1 MLVHLRA
8 VFWDRSCSCCSCTRH
23 HTQRRSRCSWPGAVA
38 ITLSWTLWRPQK
50 PSWSSGSRGPGYNLW
65 RSHGAGHNVLVPQKA
80 HLRGPGPVQEQ
91 HPHYWKSPAASLF
104 PENTE
109 EEQITPISPENLRSG
124 HVGKVWQTP
133 SLNVS
138 MQTEASESRESS
150 PLVARVIYG
159 GLLVQI
165 PSQII
170 YWLDFRDLGE
180 RVDIRKL
187 SPIWTLLTFR
197 RHSWVNAKITD
208 FLINSHLK
216 VNQCNNFC
224 MATGGTAVNTYSIN
238 FSKCNLTDSSSA
250 LSNYHH

>member
-1 MLVHLRA
+1 MASTPLLKQPS
-8 VFWDRSCSCCSCTRH
+8 WGWSTTRH
-23 HTQRRSRCSWPGAVA
+23 HAGRRSRCSWPGTVT
-38 ITLSWTLWRPQK
+38 ITLSLTPWRPQK
-50 PSWSSGSRGPGYNLW
+50 PSWSSGSRGPGCNHW
-65 RSHGAGHNVLVPQKA
+65 RSNGAGHNLLVPQTA
-80 HLRGPGPVQEQ
+80 HLRGPGPVQEH
-91 HPHYWKSPAASLF
+91 HPHYWKSPASSLF

-109 EEQITPISPENLRSG
+109 EEQIPPPLHICWKPMVRTCGESL
-124 HVGKVWQTP
+124 TP

-138 MQTEASESRESS
+138 MLTEASESRESS
-150 PLVARVIYG
+150 PMVARVIDG

-170 YWLDFRDLGE
+170 YWLDFRDPDE
-180 RVDIRKL
+180 RVDTRKL

-208 FLINSHLK
+208 FLINSRLK

-224 MATGGTAVNTYSIN
+224 MATGGAAANTYSIN
-238 FSKCNLTDSSSA
+238 FSTCNLTDSSSA

>member
-1 MLVHLRA
+1 M
-8 VFWDRSCSCCSCTRH
+8 
-23 HTQRRSRCSWPGAVA
+23 
-38 ITLSWTLWRPQK
+38 
-50 PSWSSGSRGPGYNLW
+50 
-65 RSHGAGHNVLVPQKA
+65 
-80 HLRGPGPVQEQ
+80 
-91 HPHYWKSPAASLF
+91 
-104 PENTE
+104 
-109 EEQITPISPENLRSG
+109 EQITIFLFLRQHISEDLGRSRNTKAQQHLFFLRTPRGNKYPHLCWKPMVRTRGQSL
-124 HVGKVWQTP
+124 TP

-150 PLVARVIYG
+150 SMVARVIDG

-170 YWLDFRDLGE
+170 YWLDFRDPGE

-208 FLINSHLK
+208 ILINSRLK

-224 MATGGTAVNTYSIN
+224 MATGGAAANTYSIN
-238 FSKCNLTDSSSA
+238 FSTCNLTDSSSA